1 MILIA
6 GLGNPGNQYN
16 LTRHNFGF
24 NIVDSIKTTLNFP
37 PFIDRFNSLYSRKVV
52 FNENVI
58 ILKPMSFMNLSGES
72 LKKIYNFFKLSTT
85 KDVIVFHDDLDL
97 EFPKIRIKTTGGH
110 GGHNGIRNIINLIGP
125 NFYRIK
131 FGIKNKKYV
140 DEKIPADNFVL
151 SKFETEELEKIE
163 IIKNKI
169 LNNFELIVK
178 KEFLSFS
185 ENF

>member
-1 MILIA
+1 
-6 GLGNPGNQYN
+6 
-16 LTRHNFGF
+16 
-24 NIVDSIKTTLNFP
+24 
-37 PFIDRFNSLYSRKVV
+37 
-52 FNENVI
+52 
-58 ILKPMSFMNLSGES
+58 MSFMNLSGEP
-72 LKKIYNFFKLSTT
+72 LKKIYDFFKVNTT
-85 KDVIVFHDDLDL
+85 SDIIVFHDDLDL
-97 EFPKIRIKTTGGH
+97 EFPKIRIKTSGGH

-140 DEKIPADNFVL
+140 DEKISADNFVL
-151 SKFETEELEKIE
+151 SKFETEELKEIE

-169 LNNFELIVK
+169 LNNFDFIVK